1 MYIITG
7 LGNPGLRYKR
17 TRHNLGFLF
26 LDYICKRIDSTE
38 KYVKGGCFYF
48 KSVSLF
54 GKKII
59 LLKPDTY
66 MNLSGDA
73 VLSAIKYFNVSKSDF
88 IICYDDLALPAGTI
102 RIRQRGS
109 DGGHNGLK
117 NIIDCIGNDFLRI
130 RFGIKTD
137 ILNNINTAD
146 YVLSQFNERELDLYI
161 DAFEKGYDALKCVIA
176 DNSVEAAMQN
186 FNKKTQEVCLREH

>member
-26 LDYICKRIDSTE
+26 LDYISNRVDSTE
-38 KYVKGGCFYF
+38 KYTKEGCFYF
-48 KSVSLF
+48 KSVLLF
-54 GKKII
+54 GKETI
-59 LLKPDTY
+59 LLKPDTF
-66 MNLSGDA
+66 MNLSGEA
-73 VLSAIKYFNVSKSDF
+73 VLNAMEYFNVTKDNF

-102 RIRQRGS
+102 RIRKKGS
-109 DGGHNGLK
+109 DGGHNGIK
-117 NIIDCIGNDFLRI
+117 NIIDCIGSDFLRI

-137 ILNNINTAD
+137 ELNDVSTVN
-146 YVLSQFNERELDLYI
+146 YVLSEFNEDELDLYI
-161 DAFEKGYDALKCVIA
+161 DSFEKGYDALKCVIA
-176 DNSVEAAMQN
+176 DNSVESAMQN